1 VAVASRRRSRVCGS
15 QLATGAIDPDRD
27 RRVVDTEHRGHHL
40 ADDPPGLIAIDQKP
54 KILVSG
60 RSPS

>member
-1 VAVASRRRSRVCGS
+1 VRSN
-15 QLATGAIDPDRD
+15 QLATGAMDPDRD
-27 RRVVDTEHRGHHL
+27 RRAVDAEHHGHHL
-40 ADDPPGLIAIDQKP
+40 ADDSPGLIAIDQKP